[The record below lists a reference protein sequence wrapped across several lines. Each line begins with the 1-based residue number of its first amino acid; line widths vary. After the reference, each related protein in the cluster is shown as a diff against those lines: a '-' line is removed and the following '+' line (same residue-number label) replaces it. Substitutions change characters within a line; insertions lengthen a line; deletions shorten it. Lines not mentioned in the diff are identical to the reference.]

1 MNFVI
6 DETYI
11 NWDLFTELF
20 SYNKTHERIREFVKA
35 IDPEIKVFMSGEDFY
50 CYTDTKEINVPFV
63 SNPEGD
69 RLICD
74 FIYDR
79 FGVVMD
85 PYLVGCLHEVGH
97 LMTYDE
103 QIDKERSIIYY
114 MLQLNFEEEK
124 WEEYSKMYF
133 SIPCEFEATKWAVEY
148 YLSHKEFCDNFVK
161 EISL

>member
-114 MLQLNFEEEK
+114 MLQLNFKEEK

-148 YLSHKEFCDNFVK
+148 YLSHKEFCDNFIK